1 MTTTGTSKNKVG
13 RAAAKKTAQKAVN
26 PRPRTKRA
34 ARSQVDAIFEQWQRE
49 RPDIDP
55 SPVRIYGLI
64 GYIHLQSTAFIDDG
78 LARFSLVRG
87 TFDVL
92 TALRRAGTPYCLTP
106 KQLTRSLLLSGAGLN
121 SRLNKLESLRYIA
134 RLPEPSDRRTVRIHL
149 TATGEATINDAI
161 PVVFDAQWQRLTP
174 LGDELQHSLLEDLT
188 RLADS
193 IDSLRTRP

>member
-1 MTTTGTSKNKVG
+1 MTTTGTSKNKTG
-13 RAAAKKTAQKAVN
+13 RAVARKAARNTVN
-26 PRPRTKRA
+26 PRLRTKRA
-34 ARSQVDAIFEQWQRE
+34 ARSQVDAIFEQWRRE

-55 SPVRIYGLI
+55 SPVRIYGLV
-64 GYIHLQSTAFIDDG
+64 GYIHLQSTAFIDDV
-78 LARFSLVRG
+78 LAPFSLVRG

-121 SRLNKLESLRYIA
+121 SRLNKLESLKYIA

-149 TATGEATINDAI
+149 TATGEAIINDAI
-161 PVVFDAQWQRLTP
+161 PVVFDAQWRRLTP
-174 LGDELQHSLLEDLT
+174 LGEKLWHSLIEDLT

-193 IDSLRTRP
+193 IDSLKTRP